1 MVTIMIKNPNGSDQ
15 DFSLEVPLAD
25 TAIADVKRMLH
36 EKHPEHPEPSTQ
48 RLIFA
53 GKLLVDES
61 LTADVLKQ
69 VSSPLTHPHVLLR
82 PSDASELLCG
92 AARRHASADLPP
104 HDAEEDRTT
113 QPDGSACVLS
123 SRGQPQHSPSTSAA
137 SSNVASSDACGRAGA
152 GGAPRGSHRV
162 GPSRCVG
169 AFVPAGQPDRSECP
183 PRHAA
188 ADDAAADDGLRRGA
202 AGRARAADGG
212 RPVLPACHA
221 RVGWAARCLNAASHA
236 RLRPRPFLAGWRN
249 ELRLGRD
256 GRGCA
261 GCGRSGRRASARG
274 SGSRDGRWC
283 GAAGG
288 GGGGDFFDDDGEEAH
303 TDSLKLLLK
312 LALFVYILGQ
322 DGGMPRILVL
332 SGAAVA
338 IFLAQ
343 TGRLVFLQSIGAAI
357 LARQRAPA
365 MAGGAPA
372 PPAADAAPRADREAV
387 TDAAGE
393 GGQPA
398 TEADPPAQGDAAPP
412 ADDGAGAAADG
423 NAPPPGLLRDLENVV
438 VTFFTSLL
446 PAWPAGEPA
455 GQEVAAGGM

>member
-1 MVTIMIKNPNGSDQ
+1 MQQPMMQQPMMAYAAVQPGVPVLQMADGQCFQLVTREWGGQP
-15 DFSLEVPLAD
+15 V
-25 TAIADVKRMLH
+25 
-36 EKHPEHPEPSTQ
+36 
-48 RLIFA
+48 
-53 GKLLVDES
+53 
-61 LTADVLKQ
+61 VL
-69 VSSPLTHPHVLLR
+69 
-82 PSDASELLCG
+82 
-92 AARRHASADLPP
+92 
-104 HDAEEDRTT
+104 T
-113 QPDGSACVLS
+113 QPVMPAYAHAPFSPAGGMNYGSAV
-123 SRGQPQHSPSTSAA
+123 TAA
-137 SSNVASSDACGRAGA
+137 A
-152 GGAPRGSHRV
+152 
-162 GPSRCVG
+162 
-169 AFVPAGQPDRSECP
+169 VPA
-183 PRHAA
+183 A
-188 ADDAAADDGLRRGA
+188 DAAAAAQAHGVAGVGMGA
-202 AGRARAADGG
+202 GA
-212 RPVLPACHA
+212 
-221 RVGWAARCLNAASHA
+221 
-236 RLRPRPFLAGWRN
+236 
-249 ELRLGRD
+249 
-256 GRGCA
+256 
-261 GCGRSGRRASARG
+261 
-274 SGSRDGRWC
+274 

-372 PPAADAAPRADREAV
+372 TPAADAGPRADREAV

-398 TEADPPAQGDAAPP
+398 TEADSPAQGDAAPP